1 MLINA
6 FPHLNQDQISSFLNA
21 LTSNYKSNVKF
32 KGILRDFFVQV
43 KEYGG
48 DPTDYMFAEDREFEL
63 IEKNKQEKQKALLVG
78 GLVKPSE
85 MED

>member
-21 LTSNYKSNVKF
+21 LTSSYKSNVKF

-48 DPTDYMFAEDREFEL
+48 DPTDYLFAEDRESEL
-63 IEKNKQEKQKALLVG
+63 IEKHKQEKQKALLVG